1 MLFFYEGKR
10 LPIKNLG
17 GISMSHIGNKL
28 RAGFFATPQRQ
39 GDYIIKL
46 LNVEGS
52 GAWLDPT
59 CGEGAILYQLAW
71 AFRTDDCI
79 IATYG
84 VELDKARAE
93 KADEVLDCAI
103 NAPIETMAIQHD
115 AFSLLFLNPPYDFTM
130 KGVGDT
136 SAERKEYV
144 ELLRNTK
151 YLKEGGILIYI
162 IPSYRYADPKI
173 ARFLATQFE
182 EIGIMRF
189 SEEDYDDFRQCIVIA
204 RKKSGKFKDFNQK
217 LFEFL
222 LQMDNE
228 EFVQSKVAS
237 IEQFIG
243 RKTWNVPSGD
253 IIIRT
258 FHSRFLAKA
267 DFAEGIRFSKGFQA
281 FKERTKPRTLEI
293 GGQPAIPINQGQMML
308 LLGSGGVNGLVSS
321 GDHLHAVQG
330 LEIVS
335 KEETKEEHVRD
346 DGSKTTIVKQR
357 TKRSVSVKI
366 ITPSGIVRKLM

>member
-1 MLFFYEGKR
+1 
-10 LPIKNLG
+10 
-17 GISMSHIGNKL
+17 
-28 RAGFFATPQRQ
+28 
-39 GDYIIKL
+39 
-46 LNVEGS
+46 
-52 GAWLDPT
+52 
-59 CGEGAILYQLAW
+59 
-71 AFRTDDCI
+71 
-79 IATYG
+79 
-84 VELDKARAE
+84 
-93 KADEVLDCAI
+93 
-103 NAPIETMAIQHD
+103 
-115 AFSLLFLNPPYDFTM
+115 M

-162 IPSYRYADPKI
+162 IPSYRYADHKI

-182 EIGIMRF
+182 EVGIMRF
-189 SEEDYDDFRQCIVIA
+189 SEEDYDDYRQCIAIA
-204 RKKSGKFKDFNQK
+204 RKKSGKFKEFNQK

-222 LQMDNE
+222 LQMDKE

-308 LLGSGGVNGLVSS
+308 LLGSGGVNGLVSH

-330 LEIVS
+330 LEIVT
-335 KEETKEEHVRD
+335 KEDVKEEHVRD

-366 ITPSGIVRKLM
+366 ITPSGIVRKLV